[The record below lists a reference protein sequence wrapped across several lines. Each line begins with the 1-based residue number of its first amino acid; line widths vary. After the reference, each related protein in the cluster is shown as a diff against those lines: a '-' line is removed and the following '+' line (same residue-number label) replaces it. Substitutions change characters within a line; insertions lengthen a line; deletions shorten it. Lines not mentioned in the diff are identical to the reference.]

1 MSARTHSG
9 RTRPTCRD
17 SPASHNTPSSVVP
30 MRPRN
35 STCRLREPSRPRLD
49 LGAQPF
55 LDHVGPRIA
64 WVRRFPK
71 VESTPELIAIE
82 PTSEARA
89 TARTTAGWRTCMQ
102 SAVLSGNQW
111 QSVAISGATT
121 GCRTTHKRAMRH
133 TRRPWCRHRHR
144 LLHRLLHRRRRR
156 RRRIAGEGRRQ
167 GRRRRGG
174 GS

>member
-1 MSARTHSG
+1 
-9 RTRPTCRD
+9 
-17 SPASHNTPSSVVP
+17 

-35 STCRLREPSRPRLD
+35 STCRFREPSRPRLD

-102 SAVLSGNQW
+102 SAGLSGNQW
-111 QSVAISGATT
+111 QSVAIGGATA
-121 GCRTTHKRAMRH
+121 GCRTTQKRTQQS
-133 TRRPWCRHRHR
+133 TRRPWCRHHHRNLHQWRHNWMPHHTQKSATR
-144 LLHRLLHRRRRR
+144 HTPSMMSQPPPNLHRRRHRR
-156 RRRIAGEGRRQ
+156 RRRIAGEGRRR
-167 GRRRRGG
+167 GRRRRGR
-174 GS
+174 